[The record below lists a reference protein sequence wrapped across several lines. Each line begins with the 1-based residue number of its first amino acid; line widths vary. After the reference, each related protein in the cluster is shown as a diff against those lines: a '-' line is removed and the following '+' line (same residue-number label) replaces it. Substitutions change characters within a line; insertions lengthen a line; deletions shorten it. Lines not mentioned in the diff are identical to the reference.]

1 MIAASQIFTQ
11 KTFCE
16 QKNHNKKME
25 FTTNFF
31 MYSDNLL
38 FLLKE
43 KHKKYEMNRIW
54 FKSCCYVY
62 LFN

>member
-38 FLLKE
+38 FLLCLPIQLTFTQT
-43 KHKKYEMNRIW
+43 R
-54 FKSCCYVY
+54 
-62 LFN
+62 